1 ETSLGYFVPNQP
13 IRVHVDAEKKT
24 EGANN
29 VPGDM
34 CAILTQQDSAGA
46 WKMCHVANR
55 SLTDQY
61 LVGAPKFEIFTDC
74 KPLEYLFNNPTSRA
88 PIRIERQN
96 LAIQGLDYIVRYEKG
111 KLNIADYGSRHI
123 TKEQSDHDIRA
134 VQFFEE
140 EVGAFLFE
148 PDSESEHIILT
159 RASEDKNYQK
169 AFVDEAHRIG
179 HSGEK
184 RTVDLLRE
192 RVWFPG
198 MTKMAKDVVKS
209 CLSCQSTFDRT
220 YDEPLRSTPLPPNV
234 WHTIS
239 VDFKGPLKDG
249 RYILVAYDV
258 TQSWDIANQLRLKT
272 SSQF

>member
-1 ETSLGYFVPNQP
+1 
-13 IRVHVDAEKKT
+13 
-24 EGANN
+24 
-29 VPGDM
+29 
-34 CAILTQQDSAGA
+34 
-46 WKMCHVANR
+46 
-55 SLTDQY
+55 
-61 LVGAPKFEIFTDC
+61 
-74 KPLEYLFNNPTSRA
+74 
-88 PIRIERQN
+88 
-96 LAIQGLDYIVRYEKG
+96 VRYEKG

-134 VQFFEE
+134 VQSFEE

-159 RASEDKNYQK
+159 RASEDKNYQVLRNVIENDLWKLYKNDPVISKYVGISSELSVVRGLVFYKDLLVPPFVMQK

-192 RVWFPG
+192 RVWCPG
-198 MTKMAKDVVKS
+198 MTKMATDVVKS

-220 YDEPLRSTPLPPNV
+220 YDEPLRSTPLPPNA

-239 VDFKGPLKDG
+239 VDFK
-249 RYILVAYDV
+249 VH
-258 TQSWDIANQLRLKT
+258 
-272 SSQF
+272 